1 MSPTSR
7 DDGEAEIVSL
17 FPEAEEGDEP
27 LTKRPKQ
34 GFCWHR
40 KFSLDGEAQRVYCRD
55 CGREV
60 PAFEAL
66 DTFAKEYQ
74 RHIDHR
80 ERAKREANS
89 EQEKLEDVKRQVR
102 NEKAKLRRLKAKA

>member
-1 MSPTSR
+1 MTAKNDS
-7 DDGEAEIVSL
+7 DEAEIVSL
-17 FPEAEEGDEP
+17 FPEADEGDEP

-40 KFSLDGEAQRVYCRD
+40 RFSIDMEAQRVYCRD

-60 PAFEAL
+60 PAIEAL
-66 DTFAKEYQ
+66 DTFGKEYQ

-80 ERAKREANS
+80 ERAKREANA
-89 EQEKLEDVKRQVR
+89 EMEKLEALKRQVR
-102 NEKAKLRRLKAKA
+102 NEKAKLRRAERKR